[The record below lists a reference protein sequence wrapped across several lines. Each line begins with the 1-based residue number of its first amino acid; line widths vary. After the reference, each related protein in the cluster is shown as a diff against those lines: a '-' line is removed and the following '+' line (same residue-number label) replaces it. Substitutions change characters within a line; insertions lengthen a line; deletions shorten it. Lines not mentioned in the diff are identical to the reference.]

1 MAAASDRTAAPSTLA
16 ERIAGDLHAF
26 DESRLT
32 PALIDKAKLCVLD
45 FLACA
50 LEARDRPWSV
60 QAIAAASGGSGLSRD
75 SAGSAAAPQRLAT
88 ILGTPYV
95 VGSADAAFANAVL
108 GHGLVRDDMHLG
120 SVSHLG
126 CVVLPA
132 LLARAESERVS
143 GRHLLTAIVVGYE
156 AGGKLGRA
164 VLDVEVA
171 RIFRPTGITG
181 PFAAAAGVAKLLGL
195 DAPRFAVALELAA
208 NLAAGYN
215 EWATTGGSEM
225 FFHPGFAAR
234 NALMAVDLAAA
245 GAYASPTALE
255 GNAGLLAAFGKRE
268 SPNSRDWQPLPQE
281 AAPGAMPFS
290 GRAEILEAFFKEVPA
305 CNFAQTAAQ
314 AAREIATRDAPPA
327 ESMTRVGV
335 RVPYAAARYPGC
347 DYAGPFTQV
356 LQAKMSIH
364 YNVAAALCTGNFDER
379 NYEPARQPEIAR
391 VARLVSLEVDDA
403 LTRAFPAKQGAAVDV
418 ELNDGRRLSARR
430 ESVTPAS
437 DELVRARFALAANE
451 VLGIQACRA
460 ALAFIDGLEA
470 EADAGALAR
479 LVRVAKPK

>member
-1 MAAASDRTAAPSTLA
+1 VAAASDHEPEPQTLA
-16 ERIAGDLHAF
+16 ERIAGALHAF

-32 PALIDKAKLCVLD
+32 PVLIAKAKLCVLD

-50 LEARDRPWSV
+50 LESRDHPWCR
-60 QAIAAASGGSGLSRD
+60 QAITVACGSGLSRD
-75 SAGSAAAPQRLAT
+75 GANGAAAGTSSSKAAHGRAT
-88 ILGTPYV
+88 IIGTSHV
-95 VGSADAAFANAVL
+95 VGAADAAFANAVL

-143 GRHLLTAIVVGYE
+143 GRALLAAIVVGYE

-164 VLDVEVA
+164 VLDVEIT

-195 DAPRFAVALELAA
+195 DAQRFAVVLELAA
-208 NLAAGYN
+208 NMAAGYN
-215 EWATTGGSEM
+215 EWASTGGSEM

-234 NALMAVDLAAA
+234 NALTAVDLAVA

-255 GNAGLLAAFGKRE
+255 GNAGLLAAFGKKTRE
-268 SPNSRDWQPLPQE
+268 DRDWKSLPQE
-281 AAPGAMPFS
+281 GH
-290 GRAEILEAFFKEVPA
+290 RAEILEAFFKEVPA

-314 AAREIATRDAPPA
+314 AAREIATRDLPPTA
-327 ESMTRVGV
+327 AIERIVV
-335 RVPYAAARYPGC
+335 RVPYAAAKYPGC
-347 DYAGPFTQV
+347 DCAGPFTQV

-379 NYEPARQPEIAR
+379 NYAPAQQPEIVR
-391 VARLVSLEVDDA
+391 VARLVSLVVDEG
-403 LTRAFPAKQGAAVDV
+403 LTRAFPAQQGAEV
-418 ELNDGRRLSARR
+418 EVCLSNGRRLSARR

-451 VLGIQACRA
+451 VLGVQACRA
-460 ALAFIDGLEA
+460 LLTFIDGLEA
-470 EADAGALAR
+470 EADSGELAR
-479 LVRVAKPK
+479 LARAATPQ